1 MKRLN
6 KFLFIFYPFRD
17 AFGLNVAS
25 TPFRIG
31 ELYSIVYAI
40 SALRLKKTFRF
51 REIDRRVR
59 NIIFLLLL
67 NFCFTA
73 LVSFTNIETVDT
85 VFFYK
90 YLVRN
95 GLTVFLLF
103 GVVGTLINY
112 SPRLIILGIKWNVVL
127 QIVFAIIFF
136 VLSKRIFMNHV
147 YSIWEFQTANYGDFE
162 LPRFAGTSSEAGYL
176 GPVLAMPLY
185 YLLNNYK
192 KELKWLI
199 CCLALLLVTFSTSN
213 YLIIFITIA
222 TILYKKNKRNFLKQT
237 FGFLVF
243 VILSISVVM
252 FFFKDSVLSMVII
265 SNFDKLIGYIT
276 LGTYG
281 TLDWSA
287 SDRTEHLAS
296 ALQMFVNG
304 NVLQV
309 LFGHG
314 TGAYSFSALHN
325 TNLLVQT
332 VEEAY
337 NIYLST
343 LTDRGVI
350 GLFLFILI
358 FYNIFKLK
366 TKNPLSDAL
375 WFGLAIQLV
384 HYMIVGNMWLYYV
397 WQEVLF
403 LVGYE
408 KYLKIKENETQNN

>member
-6 KFLFIFYPFRD
+6 KLLFIFYPFRD
-17 AFGLNVAS
+17 ALGINVGN

-31 ELYSIVYAI
+31 EMYSAVYAI
-40 SALRLKKTFRF
+40 CALRLKKTFRF
-51 REIDRRVR
+51 KDIDRRVR

-73 LVSFTNIETVDT
+73 LVSYANINTVDAD
-85 VFFYK
+85 FFYR
-90 YLVRN
+90 YLIRN
-95 GLTVFLLF
+95 GLTIFLFL
-103 GVVGTLINY
+103 GIVGTLINY
-112 SPRLIILGIKWNVVL
+112 SPRLIVLGTKWNIVL
-127 QIVFAIIFF
+127 QIIFAIIFF
-136 VLSKRIFMNHV
+136 VFSKRIFMNHV
-147 YSIWEFQTANYGDFE
+147 WSIWEFQTANYGDFE

-176 GPVLAMPLY
+176 GPLLAMPLY
-185 YLLNNYK
+185 YFFNNFK
-192 KELKWLI
+192 RELKWLV

-222 TILYKKNKRNFLKQT
+222 AILYKKNKRNFLNLIL
-237 FGFLVF
+237 GSLFLV
-243 VILSISVVM
+243 ILFLSVVL
-252 FFFKDSVLSMVII
+252 FFLKDSLISTIVI
-265 SNFDKLIGYIT
+265 SNFDKLVGYIT
-276 LGTYG
+276 LGAYG
-281 TLDWSA
+281 TLDWST
-287 SDRTEHLAS
+287 SDRSEHLAS
-296 ALQMFVNG
+296 ALQMFLNG
-304 NVLQV
+304 DVLQV
-309 LFGHG
+309 IFGHG
-314 TGAYSFSALHN
+314 TGAYSYLALHN

-337 NIYLST
+337 NLYLST
-343 LTDRGVI
+343 LTDRGII
-350 GLFLFILI
+350 GLIIFILI

-403 LVGYE
+403 LIGYE

>member
-6 KFLFIFYPFRD
+6 KLLFILYPFRD
-17 AFGLNVAS
+17 ALGINVGS

-31 ELYSIVYAI
+31 EIYSVVYAI
-40 SALRLKKTFRF
+40 CTFRLKKTFRF
-51 REIDRRVR
+51 KEIDRRVR
-59 NIIFLLLL
+59 NIIVLLIL
-67 NFCFTA
+67 NFCLSA
-73 LVSFTNIETVDT
+73 LVSCANINYIDT
-85 VFFYK
+85 DFFVK

-95 GLTVFLLF
+95 GLTIFLL
-103 GVVGTLINY
+103 VSVIGTLINY
-112 SPRLIILGIKWNVVL
+112 SPRLIVYGIKWNIIL

-147 YSIWEFQTANYGDFE
+147 FSIWEFQTANYGDFE
-162 LPRFAGTSSEAGYL
+162 LPRFAGSSSEAGYL
-176 GPVLAMPLY
+176 GPVLAMPLF
-185 YLLNNYK
+185 YLLSNYK

-199 CCLALLLVTFSTSN
+199 CCLVLLIVTFSTSN
-213 YLIIFITIA
+213 YLIIIITFA
-222 TILYKKNKRNFLKQT
+222 TIFYKKNKRNFFKLVLI
-237 FGFLVF
+237 FLVF
-243 VILSISVVM
+243 LVFIVSIVM
-252 FFFKDSVLSMVII
+252 FFFKDSVLSMVIV

-276 LGTYG
+276 LGAYG

-287 SDRTEHLAS
+287 SDRPEHLAT
-296 ALQMFVNG
+296 ALQMFLDG
-304 NVLQV
+304 NILQII
-309 LFGHG
+309 FGHG

-343 LTDRGVI
+343 LTDRGI
-350 GLFLFILI
+350 LGLLIFLLI
-358 FYNIFKLK
+358 FYNIYKIK
-366 TKNPLSDAL
+366 TRNSLSDAL

-403 LVGYE
+403 IIGYE
-408 KYLKIKENETQNN
+408 KFLKIQKNET